1 MQEARKHLSL
11 LFPDC
16 GYDDAVV
23 EKILKELEL
32 RDSMTAS
39 SMKLVG
45 VSEPFPKVLQPPK
58 PHPNKVNEWY

>member
-1 MQEARKHLSL
+1 VQEARKHLSL

-39 SMKLVG
+39 SMKPVG

-58 PHPNKVNEWY
+58 LHPNKVNEWY